1 MASQGMSSLLT
12 HEESKGII
20 STGAS
25 LQTTNNQLVKC
36 IEELRLRR
44 DDMNKQIMK
53 EEEDKQRIQNEIR
66 ILSEKLN
73 RLNEGLSRKIQAK
86 QEYERTLQETEAA
99 YNKILESS
107 QTLLHVLK
115 RESASLSKKINQ

>member
-1 MASQGMSSLLT
+1 MSNGDD
-12 HEESKGII
+12 SKSIFV
-20 STGAS
+20 GAS

-44 DDMNKQIMK
+44 DEVTRQIIK
-53 EEEDKQRIQNEIR
+53 EEEEKNRIQNELR
-66 ILSEKLN
+66 VLSEKLN
-73 RLNEGLSRKIQAK
+73 RLNDGLSRKLQAK

-115 RESASLSKKINQ
+115 RESASLSKKVGQ